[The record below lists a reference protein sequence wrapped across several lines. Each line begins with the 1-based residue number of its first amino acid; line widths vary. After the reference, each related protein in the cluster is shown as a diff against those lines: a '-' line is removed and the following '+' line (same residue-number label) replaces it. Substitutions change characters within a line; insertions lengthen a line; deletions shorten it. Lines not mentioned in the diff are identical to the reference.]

1 MDQKTAR
8 FGLRTI
14 VLISAFMGLIG
25 LAVALADD
33 SLLPKELADWKA
45 AQEAEDDATAIIGL
59 VLVMPLIA
67 ALVVSLVGMFMFKK
81 WAAWLYLG
89 LSLLG
94 SLLMLI
100 EPSVESGLS
109 AFFSDVDTCL
119 GGVILGIAFFSSA
132 LEPDQAP

>member
-8 FGLRTI
+8 FGLRAI
-14 VLISAFMGLIG
+14 ILISVFIGLIG
-25 LAVALADD
+25 LAVAMADD

-45 AQEAEDDATAIIGL
+45 AQETDDDATAIIGL
-59 VLVMPLIA
+59 VLIMPLIA
-67 ALVVSLVGMFMFKK
+67 ALVASLVGMFMFKK
-81 WAAWLYLG
+81 WAGWLYLG

>member
-8 FGLRTI
+8 FGLRAI
-14 VLISAFMGLIG
+14 ILISAFVGLIG

-45 AQEAEDDATAIIGL
+45 AQETDDDATAIIGL
-59 VLVMPLIA
+59 ILIMPLIA
-67 ALVVSLVGMFMFKK
+67 ALLASLVGMFMFKK
-81 WAAWLYLG
+81 WGGWLYLG

-94 SLLMLI
+94 ALLMLI